1 MLRLWICNR
10 KVNHLPPG
18 EIWCK
23 QFLPLPP
30 PPRVFLDSLQW
41 PGGWQVSDDGLS
53 QPSPQPIS
61 PSWLSSGSQGSM
73 HHQHCYCVKTFWL
86 KTELLNGI
94 ESFNSALQAN
104 INWCWCL
111 SVWSGP
117 CPHCSCSLVSG
128 QVPCHLILLQNGKQ
142 NTDARYFSA
151 DFTLKAQPQ
160 PSCDLQKSSPASSV
174 AWPGVLSPRLRVCHH
189 LLTSSGY
196 VQPLVFL

>member
-30 PPRVFLDSLQW
+30 PSRVFLYSLQW
-41 PGGWQVSDDGLS
+41 PGGWKVSDDGLS

-61 PSWLSSGSQGSM
+61 PSWLSSWSQGSI
-73 HHQHCYCVKTFWL
+73 HHQHAYCVKTFWL
-86 KTELLNGI
+86 KTKLLNGI

-111 SVWSGP
+111 SVWPGP

-151 DFTLKAQPQ
+151 DYTL
-160 PSCDLQKSSPASSV
+160 
-174 AWPGVLSPRLRVCHH
+174 
-189 LLTSSGY
+189 
-196 VQPLVFL
+196 